1 MSELEKIEIVD
12 YEGNVIKTISDP
24 TDGSV
29 KLLDADLVI
38 LNPDGTYEMFN
49 GLVAEAMI
57 YIKNKGNGTLLEY
70 LPIYKQKTN

>member
-1 MSELEKIEIVD
+1 MSEIQKLEIVD

-24 TDGSV
+24 TNGSV
-29 KLLDADLVI
+29 RLSDADLVI

-49 GLVAEAMI
+49 GLVMEAMI

-70 LPIYKQKTN
+70 LPIYKQTTT